1 VRTQVPVTEKTRQWC
16 NPDLIHT
23 SPYEE
28 AGPLIMNEHDIHG
41 FVAATFTSNF
51 SSMINIDFYM
61 LRGCI

>member
-28 AGPLIMNEHDIHG
+28 TGPLIMNEHDIHG
-41 FVAATFTSNF
+41 FVAATFTSNL
-51 SSMINIDFYM
+51 SSLNQY
-61 LRGCI
+61 